1 MERFNKIVNAIL
13 FSGIVLLL
21 FLFVFEDKLQ
31 IPVWL
36 QIAGRMHPLFLH
48 FPIVL
53 LILSIIPC
61 WLPDEINSN
70 AIWIYIR
77 FVAVLTAIIT
87 AMMGMI
93 LSIEQ
98 SDKGELLTWHK
109 WSGISIALI
118 SWLFFIYYNQFLRS
132 KLYNRILSFGILF
145 LVILTGHW
153 GAAITH
159 GENFLLQPLHLD
171 QPSFINKENATIF
184 ADAINP
190 IFKAKC
196 GNCHLGH
203 NQKGGLSLTDS
214 MSIIKGGKNGKAIE
228 QGDLV
233 KSLLIERLR
242 LPLMDKKHMPLT
254 DKPQLNESETKLLEI
269 WIKSGAP
276 FSGKLVDRPENDS
289 LRILAMEYL
298 QPYLSVKNEPVYSFA
313 AADEKKVKELNN
325 NYRIIKPLGFHSPA
339 LTVSFFGKANYSFE
353 KLKELETIKK
363 QILHLNLSK
372 MSVTDD
378 QLEFIARF
386 PYLEKLNLNYTSISN
401 LGLLRLSNMGKLR
414 SISIVG
420 TNIDVV
426 GLTNL
431 LKNKNIK
438 EVYVWDTKVLE
449 KDIITVKKEN
459 KFVLI
464 DEGFT
469 GADTTLI
476 ALNVPFIKFP
486 AVFFQENKSI
496 ELGHVLKDV
505 SIKYTTD
512 GTEPDSM
519 NGVLYKHPFMID
531 STTNLQ
537 FKAFKKGWLPSKLAK
552 ASFIKAGMNIEKT
565 ILLTPADPK
574 YNLQSEKVLTDLEL
588 GDITDFSSK
597 CLGYQ
602 KNDAILIFDLGKSK
616 KIQKVNINTLQNIGS
631 YIFPPTSLE
640 VFGSNDKI
648 HWVTLKRISPVP
660 PSKILP
666 AENTM
671 YSLAFKS
678 TEARYIKIEGAPIK
692 KLPKWH
698 PGKGQPGWLFLS
710 EVIIY

>member
-36 QIAGRMHPLFLH
+36 LIAGRMHPLFLH

-61 WLPDEINSN
+61 WLPDEINNNS
-70 AIWIYIR
+70 IWIYIR

-145 LVILTGHW
+145 LVIFTGHW

-190 IFKAKC
+190 IFKTKC

-228 QGDLV
+228 QGDWV
-233 KSLLIERLR
+233 KSLLIERIR

-298 QPYLSVKNEPVYSFA
+298 QPYLSIKNEPVYSFA
-313 AADEKKVKELNN
+313 AADEKKIKELNN
-325 NYRIIKPLGFHSPA
+325 NYRVIKPLGFHSPA
-339 LTVSFFGKANYSFE
+339 LNVSFFGKANYSFE

-363 QILHLNLSK
+363 QVLHLNLSK
-372 MSVTDD
+372 MLVTDD
-378 QLEFIARF
+378 QLELIATF
-386 PYLEKLNLNYTSISN
+386 PNLERLNLNYTGISN
-401 LGLLRLSNMGKLR
+401 LGLLRLSNMGKLK
-414 SISIVG
+414 SISLVG

-449 KDIITVKKEN
+449 KDIIAVKKEN
-459 KFVLI
+459 KSVLI
-464 DEGFT
+464 DQGFT

-476 ALNVPFIKFP
+476 ALNIPFIKIP
-486 AVFFQENKSI
+486 TVFFQDNKTI

-505 SIKYTTD
+505 AIKYTTN
-512 GTEPDSM
+512 GTEPDSV
-519 NGVLYKHPFMID
+519 NGVLYQHPFVID

-537 FKAFKKGWLPSKLAK
+537 FKAFKKGWLPSKLVK

-565 ILLTPADPK
+565 ILVTPADPK

-588 GDITDFSSK
+588 GDIADFSSK

-678 TEARYIKIEGAPIK
+678 TEARYIKIDGAPIK

>member
-61 WLPDEINSN
+61 WLPDEINNNS
-70 AIWIYIR
+70 IWIYIR

-98 SDKGELLTWHK
+98 SDKGDLLTWHK

-153 GAAITH
+153 GASITH

-190 IFKAKC
+190 IFKTKC

-228 QGDLV
+228 QGDWV
-233 KSLLIERLR
+233 KSLLIERIR

-298 QPYLSVKNEPVYSFA
+298 QPYLSIKNEPVYSFA
-313 AADEKKVKELNN
+313 AADEKKIKELNN
-325 NYRIIKPLGFHSPA
+325 NYRVIKPLGFHSPA
-339 LTVSFFGKANYSFE
+339 LSVSFFGKANYSFE

-363 QILHLNLSK
+363 QVLHLNLSK
-372 MSVTDD
+372 MLVTDD
-378 QLEFIARF
+378 QLELIATF
-386 PYLEKLNLNYTSISN
+386 PNLERLNLN
-401 LGLLRLSNMGKLR
+401 
-414 SISIVG
+414 
-420 TNIDVV
+420 
-426 GLTNL
+426 
-431 LKNKNIK
+431 
-438 EVYVWDTKVLE
+438 
-449 KDIITVKKEN
+449 
-459 KFVLI
+459 
-464 DEGFT
+464 FT
-469 GADTTLI
+469 GFSGSLCLQWRRPRI
-476 ALNVPFIKFP
+476 
-486 AVFFQENKSI
+486 QQ
-496 ELGHVLKDV
+496 G
-505 SIKYTTD
+505 
-512 GTEPDSM
+512 
-519 NGVLYKHPFMID
+519 LY
-531 STTNLQ
+531 
-537 FKAFKKGWLPSKLAK
+537 
-552 ASFIKAGMNIEKT
+552 
-565 ILLTPADPK
+565 
-574 YNLQSEKVLTDLEL
+574 
-588 GDITDFSSK
+588 
-597 CLGYQ
+597 
-602 KNDAILIFDLGKSK
+602 
-616 KIQKVNINTLQNIGS
+616 
-631 YIFPPTSLE
+631 
-640 VFGSNDKI
+640 
-648 HWVTLKRISPVP
+648 
-660 PSKILP
+660 
-666 AENTM
+666 
-671 YSLAFKS
+671 
-678 TEARYIKIEGAPIK
+678 EG
-692 KLPKWH
+692 
-698 PGKGQPGWLFLS
+698 
-710 EVIIY
+710 